1 MRKYS
6 SLIFKGLGILS
17 LVIPVVIIGSMFF
30 AEEPT
35 NAAMIKNC
43 KTNLCVSAKSK
54 GPEIFNSCVNRCY
67 GDSQMARGGMWV
79 APVFGTII
87 FGGLGLVFF
96 VISTLFRKK
105 DHSADHTTS

>member
-1 MRKYS
+1 MRKYL
-6 SLIFKGLGILS
+6 SLLFKGLAILS

-79 APVFGTII
+79 APVFWDDNLWRFGAGI
-87 FGGLGLVFF
+87 FCYFNSF
-96 VISTLFRKK
+96 
-105 DHSADHTTS
+105 